1 MEKINRRIF
10 VGRLAALSVASL
22 FGSVAS
28 GLIFPKKEESWTPPS
43 LDGLSPGSTVD
54 LAATLP
60 PSVRR
65 GGVFSVHALGNQ
77 LPEGVTLT
85 REGLLVVNA
94 ISACQ
99 AHGVVFC
106 YEEPRGLLG

>member
-1 MEKINRRIF
+1 MEKINRRMF
-10 VGRLAALSVASL
+10 VGRLAALSIASL

-28 GLIFPKKEESWTPPS
+28 GLILRKADESWTPPS

-65 GGVFSVHALGNQ
+65 GGVFSVHAFGSR
-77 LPEGVTLT
+77 LPEGVSLS
-85 REGLLVVNA
+85 REGILVV
-94 ISACQ
+94 STLEACQ
-99 AHGVVFC
+99 AHGVIFC
-106 YEEPRGLLG
+106 YEEPHALFG